1 MTRTALVTYLKI
13 ISISDGSILQVGDTV
28 QAAPFSNVLAVQR
41 EYPRYAGNEGALT
54 AFPLFAQE
62 IPAVIVK
69 EEVRLSIRS
78 DDPYI
83 RVPFIEITGVST
95 SGIVHLGNTGTIAAQ
110 VRTKHIRQML
120 PETAAANVAEEEET
134 EADGDADSPA

>member
-1 MTRTALVTYLKI
+1 MTRTALVAQLRI
-13 ISISDGSILQVGDTV
+13 ITIEDGSILQVGDTV
-28 QAAPFSNVLAVQR
+28 QTVPVSNVLAVQR
-41 EYPRYAGNEGALT
+41 ELPRYAGNEGALS
-54 AFPLFAQE
+54 AFPVFAQE

-69 EEVRLSIRS
+69 EAVSLSIRN

-110 VRTKHIRQML
+110 VRTKHIRQMTR
-120 PETAAANVAEEEET
+120 ETA
-134 EADGDADSPA
+134 EAQSASP